1 MVKVMD
7 GLNSMP
13 WLPLGRLAN
22 GWVAEGTQ
30 IPPRN
35 KFKYGYDL
43 WSNGLA
49 FEAFGIGRTYKVS
62 IRAPGRGDGLWL
74 FNFDSQG
81 RAVNASFT
89 GTRWG
94 DAALPTA
101 LPRLGFRTLPYPQYR
116 PEMHRLIGG
125 TWLKAK
131 WTDQFDRSGLTYRA
145 EIVDDSDPF
154 CRMAMATLDEFVGQ
168 CRDGGVSPRT
178 PDAASL
184 LETYRTLPLRRAGE
198 LEHEADRF
206 HRILRLRDD
215 IPVEPPELAFDH
227 YHAIPVKVQ
236 DGCGGPCTFCALYDR
251 RIRIS
256 DAAEIRRQIDEMADY
271 LGEELD
277 HFSKVVLLEGDALTV
292 PAARL
297 EAILRYSRDRFGLE
311 RPQFAHAFAKAATV
325 ARLPQSDLIMLRDA
339 GMLNINFG
347 LESGCQELLDLVK
360 RGQKLDE
367 FGRAVAKVR
376 DAGVNVSVNVICGL
390 GGTRFQ
396 DRHVGET
403 VEFLRG
409 LPKGVTVF
417 YSPLTVSERSK
428 YALNQSDRFGGV
440 VSAEQ
445 MAWQE
450 DVFERE
456 CGASEYLFVPM

>member
-13 WLPLGRLAN
+13 WLPFGRLAN

-62 IRAPGRGDGLWL
+62 LRAPGHGDGLWL

-81 RAVNASFT
+81 RAVNVSFT

-94 DAALPTA
+94 DTA
-101 LPRLGFRTLPYPQYR
+101 LPAAEPRLQFRTLPYPHYR

-131 WTDQFDRSGLTYRA
+131 WSDQFDRSGLTYRA
-145 EIVDDSDPF
+145 EIVDESDPF
-154 CRMAMATLDEFVGQ
+154 CRTAMATLDEFVRQ
-168 CRDGGVSPRT
+168 CRDRGASP
-178 PDAASL
+178 PSVDAAAL
-184 LETYRTLPLRRAGE
+184 LDTYRALPLLSHRE
-198 LEHEADRF
+198 LNEEAARF
-206 HRILRLRDD
+206 HRILRLRGD

-236 DGCGGPCTFCALYDR
+236 DGCGGPCTFCGLYER
-251 RIRIS
+251 RIRIQG
-256 DAAEIRRQIDEMADY
+256 DDEIRRQIDDMADY

-292 PAARL
+292 PASRL
-297 EAILRYSRDRFGLE
+297 AATLRYARERFALE
-311 RPQFAHAFAKAATV
+311 RPQFAHGFAKAATV
-325 ARLPQSDLIMLRDA
+325 AKMSRSDLTLLRDA
-339 GMLNINFG
+339 GLLNVNFG
-347 LESGCQELLDLVK
+347 LETGCQELLDLVK

-367 FGRAVAKVR
+367 FRHAVCAVR
-376 DAGVNVSVNVICGL
+376 DAGMSVSVNVICGL
-390 GGTRFQ
+390 GGPRFH

-403 VEFLRG
+403 TAFLRS
-409 LPKGVTVF
+409 LPAGVTVF
-417 YSPLTVSERSK
+417 YSALSVPEGSK
-428 YALNQSDRFGGV
+428 YASSQQDRFGGE
-440 VSAEQ
+440 VSPAE

-450 DVFERE
+450 DVFEYE
-456 CGASEYLFVPM
+456 LGASEYLFVPM

>member
-13 WLPLGRLAN
+13 WLSFGRLAN
-22 GWVAEGTQ
+22 GWIAEGTQ
-30 IPPRN
+30 IPLRN

-62 IRAPGRGDGLWL
+62 IRARGHGDGLWL
-74 FNFDSQG
+74 FNFDSCG

-94 DAALPTA
+94 DTTILAVE
-101 LPRLGFRTLPYPQYR
+101 PRLHFRTLPYPQYR
-116 PEMHRLIGG
+116 PEMHRLLGG

-131 WTDQFDRSGLTYRA
+131 WADQFDRSGLTYRA
-145 EIVDDSDPF
+145 EIVDESDSF
-154 CRMAMATLDEFVGQ
+154 CCTALTTLDEFVQQ
-168 CRDGGVSPRT
+168 CRDGGVLPATQEST
-178 PDAASL
+178 SL
-184 LETYRTLPLRRAGE
+184 LETFLTLPLRNARE
-198 LEHEADRF
+198 LKDESDRF

-236 DGCGGPCTFCALYDR
+236 DGCGGPCTFCSLYDR
-251 RIRIS
+251 RIRIPS
-256 DAAEIRRQIDEMADY
+256 DDEIRRQIDEMADY

-297 EAILRYSRDRFGLE
+297 DAVLRYARDRFALE
-311 RPQFAHAFAKAATV
+311 RAQFAHAFAKAATV
-325 ARLPQSDLIMLRDA
+325 AAMPQFDLSMLREA
-339 GMLNINFG
+339 GLLNVNFG
-347 LESGCQELLDLVK
+347 LESGCQDLLDLVK

-367 FGRAVAKVR
+367 FRHAVSKVC
-376 DAGVNVSVNVICGL
+376 DAGMRVSVNIICGL
-390 GGTRFQ
+390 GGTRFH
-396 DRHVGET
+396 DRHVSET
-403 VEFLRG
+403 VRFLQS
-409 LPKGVTVF
+409 LPSGVTVF

-428 YALNQSDRFGGV
+428 YAINQRNRFGGE
-440 VSAEQ
+440 VSAAE

-450 DVFERE
+450 DVFESE
-456 CGASEYLFVPM
+456 LGASEYLFIPM